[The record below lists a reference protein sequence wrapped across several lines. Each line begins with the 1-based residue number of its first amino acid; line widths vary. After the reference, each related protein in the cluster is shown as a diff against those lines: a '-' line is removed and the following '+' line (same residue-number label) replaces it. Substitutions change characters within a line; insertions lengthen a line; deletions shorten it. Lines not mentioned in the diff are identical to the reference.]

1 MRFDCVDISVVIGCK
16 HHCAVQGLR
25 SHPLGPEVELSS
37 FSGNSSVAVAS
48 SLPSSEA
55 PGLLTPLPEQLESA
69 DSAGSEQA
77 LNQWSNSPQ
86 GRRRARHV
94 REYEMAVMDNPDTM
108 PQLPDSMP
116 ASTSTG
122 RQSTDPR
129 SSSPVFHASSSGHN
143 TSDDQALLNQRLPS
157 QEAALNDA
165 FPSIRKITPTGS
177 PEDVESPLQGSYP
190 HAGSLDQVCH
200 MLLVL
205 CHECLPTR
213 TATALQR
220 LWHSFELHDI
230 PCTSLCPLDHP
241 TDHLSLPLQ
250 HASSSQPSSLS
261 GTDSHQHEETPT
273 TSHAAPDLHR
283 TSAARLA
290 RLNTVSRQASPTHPQ
305 HSALPSHNGHIADEH
320 AHRRS
325 NSQSASTS
333 NAASSALSQL
343 LQSDTQASTGTPMAR
358 DLTEAL
364 TALASNKRLL
374 SSMQA
379 SRSFSS
385 PDLLSLAQQLH
396 DSGQWPAV
404 QDMVQQEEDEWS
416 HDRAQAQTGSG
427 HANYGTVV
435 GRPHMGSVH
444 DQGQTLSILPV
455 CQHTCFKKCAASFS
469 CFLQCCGWDTL

>member
-1 MRFDCVDISVVIGCK
+1 MRLDCVGVSVVIGCK
-16 HHCAVQGLR
+16 YHCAVQGLR
-25 SHPLGPEVELSS
+25 SHPLRPEVELSS

-48 SLPSSEA
+48 SPPSSEVS

-77 LNQWSNSPQ
+77 LNQWNNSSQ

-108 PQLPDSMP
+108 PHLSDRMP

-122 RQSTDPR
+122 QQATDAL
-129 SSSPVFHASSSGHN
+129 SSLPVFHASSSDPN
-143 TSDDQALLNQRLPS
+143 TSDDQSSLSQRLPS
-157 QEAALNDA
+157 QEAALNNA

-190 HAGSLDQVCH
+190 HAGNLEQVCH
-200 MLLVL
+200 MLPVL
-205 CHECLPTR
+205 RHQSLPIH
-213 TATALQR
+213 TATALQG
-220 LWHSFELHDI
+220 LWHSLELHDI
-230 PCTSLCPLDHP
+230 LCISLCPLNYP
-241 TDHLSLPLQ
+241 TEHLLLPLQ
-250 HASSSQPSSLS
+250 HAASSQPSTLP
-261 GTDSHQHEETPT
+261 GTDSHQHGETPT

-290 RLNTVSRQASPTHPQ
+290 RLNTVSRQASPARPHPQ
-305 HSALPSHNGHIADEH
+305 HSALPLHNGHIADEH
-320 AHRRS
+320 SHQRS
-325 NSQSASTS
+325 DSRSASTS

-416 HDRAQAQTGSG
+416 YDHAQAQASSG

-435 GRPHMGSVH
+435 GRPHMGSVDH
-444 DQGQTLSILPV
+444 QGQS
-455 CQHTCFKKCAASFS
+455 
-469 CFLQCCGWDTL
+469 